1 MKTKVHRNTHTD
13 RETERQT
20 DRDTNKNLQFD
31 NAECSVYM
39 LYTSLLFQQLCKKK
53 NTMETKEHTHTD
65 RQTDWL
71 SEKQTKDKNLDYAEF
86 TVYIF

>member
-39 LYTSLLFQQLCKKK
+39 LHTSLLFQQLCKKK

-65 RQTDWL
+65 RQTD
-71 SEKQTKDKNLDYAEF
+71 
-86 TVYIF
+86 